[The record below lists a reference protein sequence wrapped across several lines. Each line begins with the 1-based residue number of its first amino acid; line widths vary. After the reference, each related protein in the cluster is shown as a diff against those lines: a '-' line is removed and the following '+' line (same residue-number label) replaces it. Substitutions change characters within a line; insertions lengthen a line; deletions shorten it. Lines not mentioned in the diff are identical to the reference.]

1 MLLNLG
7 SKHESKASWVN
18 PASLATH
25 LGLLTLRVSEN
36 HFTNMAPI
44 SLAPP
49 LLFGQQESLE
59 NEKPLLHDVLCAW
72 VPAPPAGRA
81 AAEHLPA
88 SAARRSAS
96 RCSKVQA
103 ALETSG
109 RWMRSKERRSAQ
121 GPYCDP
127 LSARRR
133 RSTCLQQGRKAA
145 KLTLELRVSSR
156 AMLQQVV
163 SGMPPSLRVSKPSPP
178 AVASQLHGY
187 TVPAVEWANT

>member
-1 MLLNLG
+1 M
-7 SKHESKASWVN
+7 N

-96 RCSKVQA
+96 RCSKVQSSIGDEREMD
-103 ALETSG
+103 ALQGT
-109 RWMRSKERRSAQ
+109 KERSGSVLR
-121 GPYCDP
+121 P
-127 LSARRR
+127 LIGSPEAVD
-133 RSTCLQQGRKAA
+133 L
-145 KLTLELRVSSR
+145 
-156 AMLQQVV
+156 
-163 SGMPPSLRVSKPSPP
+163 PP
-178 AVASQLHGY
+178 ARPQGCKTDFGVASFIPSNAAASGFWNASFTARVEALTPLQWLRSYMATRCQLWNGPTHERMMP
-187 TVPAVEWANT
+187 T

>member
-1 MLLNLG
+1 MKSPCSMTYFVHGFPRLPQDVQRPNIFRLRL
-7 SKHESKASWVN
+7 
-18 PASLATH
+18 PAEAH
-25 LGLLTLRVSEN
+25 LG
-36 HFTNMAPI
+36 APK
-44 SLAPP
+44 
-49 LLFGQQESLE
+49 F
-59 NEKPLLHDVLCAW
+59 K
-72 VPAPPAGRA
+72 
-81 AAEHLPA
+81 
-88 SAARRSAS
+88 
-96 RCSKVQA
+96 A